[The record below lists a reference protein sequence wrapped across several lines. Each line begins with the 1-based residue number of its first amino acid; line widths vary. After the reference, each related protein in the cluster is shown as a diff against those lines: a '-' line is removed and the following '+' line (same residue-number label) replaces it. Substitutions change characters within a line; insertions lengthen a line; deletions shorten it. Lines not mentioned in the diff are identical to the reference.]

1 MLVRINGGRSGI
13 ADYLENG
20 QKQGREQSRDE
31 LDQRVILDGDLEL
44 TDAFIN
50 SMDKRGD
57 RYLHITLA
65 FKEDEVSPETLHAIT
80 QDFKRFAM
88 TAFEADEFNFYAEA
102 HLPKIKS
109 TLHRK
114 TGALV
119 ERKPHIHIVIPEQNL
134 LSGQNLNPF
143 GRVEQQTAFIDAFQE
158 FTNARYGLASPKDN
172 RRIEFTDASEMI
184 SRYKGDVFE
193 GQGRALKERLL
204 SDLLDQD
211 IRDYERFKVFLSGYG
226 QIRVRNAGGLTEYLN
241 IKPDE
246 AAKGINLKDYVFSRE
261 FIEKSLDEKRAF
273 LVRETRPES
282 ATYERAGE
290 AIPPQN
296 RYRDLLNEWHE
307 VRAHEIKYLNSG
319 HKKSYAAYKEAD
331 PEQRQVI
338 LKELAER
345 FYRKYRKGLEAD
357 LEKAQ
362 ETQRERE
369 PPDHQDKAQESTERT
384 QRSQDNVVGQLKA
397 EQETKAEAEKAAR
410 AEAFK
415 TLKRE
420 LEASRLLAHLSQT
433 HGVIPDKYTITKGKD
448 GGDRIKAGNRNLNVA
463 DFLMQEMRM
472 SFKEAAPI
480 LRAVYAE
487 QKGFEKA
494 EPRQKPDKQLW
505 EAFKTFDQAQQKQR
519 KLDWAIQRESE
530 KQRRA
535 TIREDYQS
543 ERRKLKDD
551 WFPTAG
557 ERKAAL
563 SLARMERVARDMTL
577 SESIQAE
584 REALKDRYGK
594 PYQTRYEAF
603 VLKEAARGD
612 AEALEA
618 LRQQRQ
624 NDPTRPAVN
633 SYRSQNQ
640 EVKAAKAEASQ
651 TAAFFKSLTHETD
664 WEGTVTYFAD
674 KTKKKTLVVDR
685 AEQVRVEDSKNKKAV
700 EIGLRLAVQKFGAN
714 LKVEGTEEFKKQ
726 TVMAAL
732 KMGLQVTFDDPRM
745 NSELERLRGERQENR
760 ERGKAVTGR
769 WGKEKEKTAERQKEP
784 ELEIQPPQ
792 RKRKKTRDYER

>member
-1 MLVRINGGRSGI
+1 MLVRIHGGQSGI

-31 LDQRVILDGDLEL
+31 LDERVILDGDLEL

-65 FKEDEVSPETLHAIT
+65 FKEDEVSPETLHAII

-109 TLHRK
+109 ILHRK

-119 ERKPHIHIVIPEQNL
+119 ERKPHIHIVIPQQNV

-172 RRIEFTDASEMI
+172 RRVEFTDASEMI

-193 GQGRALKERLL
+193 GQGRAIKERLL

-211 IRDYERFKVFLSGYG
+211 IRDYERFKTLLSGYG

-241 IKPDE
+241 VKPDD

-261 FIEKSLDEKRAF
+261 FIEKSQDEKRVF
-273 LVRETRPES
+273 LVRETPPES
-282 ATYERAGE
+282 SQYERAGE
-290 AIPPQN
+290 ATKPED
-296 RYRDLLNEWHE
+296 RYRDLLKEWHD
-307 VRAHEIKYLNSG
+307 VRAYEIKYLNSG
-319 HKKSYAAYKEAD
+319 HKKGYAAYKEAD
-331 PEQRQVI
+331 PEQRQAI

-345 FYRKYRKGLEAD
+345 FYRKHRKGLEAD

-362 ETQRERE
+362 ETPRERE
-369 PPDHQDKAQESTERT
+369 PANHQEKAQESTGRS

-397 EQETKAEAEKAAR
+397 EQEIKAEAEKAAR

-433 HGVIPDKYTITKGKD
+433 HGVIPDKYAITKGKD
-448 GGDRIKAGNRNLNVA
+448 GGDRIKAGSRNLNVA

-505 EAFKTFDQAQQKQR
+505 EAFRMFDQAQQKQR
-519 KLDWAIQRESE
+519 NLDWAIQRESE

-543 ERRKLKDD
+543 ERRKLKED
-551 WFPTAG
+551 WFPSAG

-577 SESIQAE
+577 SESIQVE

-612 AEALEA
+612 AEALDA
-618 LRQQRQ
+618 LRKQRQ
-624 NDPTRPAVN
+624 KDPTRPAVN
-633 SYRSQNQ
+633 SYRGRDP
-640 EVKAAKAEASQ
+640 EAKAAKAEASQ
-651 TAAFFKSLTHETD
+651 TASLFKNLTHETD

-674 KTKKKTLVVDR
+674 KAKKKVLVVDR
-685 AEQVRVEDSKNKKAV
+685 AEQVQVEDLKNRKAI
-700 EIGLRLAVQKFGAN
+700 EIGLRLAVQKFGTH
-714 LKVEGTEEFKKQ
+714 LKVEGTDEFKQQ

-732 KMGLQVTFDDPRM
+732 KMGLQVQFNDPNM
-745 NSELERLRGERQENR
+745 NTELDRLRGEKQENR

-769 WGKEKEKTAERQKEP
+769 WTKERTAEQQREP
-784 ELEIQPPQ
+784 DLEIKTPKPE
-792 RKRKKTRDYER
+792 RKKDRDYER

>member
-1 MLVRINGGRSGI
+1 MLVRIHGGQSGI

-20 QKQGREQSRDE
+20 QKQGREQSRHE
-31 LDQRVILDGDLEL
+31 LDERVILDGDLEL

-65 FKEDEVSPETLHAIT
+65 FKEDEVSPETLQAIT

-119 ERKPHIHIVIPEQNL
+119 ERKPHIHIVIPQQNV

-172 RRIEFTDASEMI
+172 RRVEFTDASEMI

-193 GQGRALKERLL
+193 GQGRAIKERLL

-211 IRDYERFKVFLSGYG
+211 IRDYERFKTLLSGYG
-226 QIRVRNAGGLTEYLN
+226 QIRVRNAGGLTEYIN
-241 IKPDE
+241 VKPDD

-261 FIEKSLDEKRAF
+261 FIEKSQDEKRVF
-273 LVRETRPES
+273 LVRETPPES
-282 ATYERAGE
+282 ASYERAGE
-290 AIPPQN
+290 ATKPED
-296 RYRDLLNEWHE
+296 RYRDLLKEWHD
-307 VRAHEIKYLNSG
+307 VRAYEIKYLNSG
-319 HKKSYAAYKEAD
+319 HKKGYAAYKEAD
-331 PEQRQVI
+331 PEQRQAI

-345 FYRKYRKGLEAD
+345 FYRKHRKGLEAD

-362 ETQRERE
+362 EPPERE
-369 PPDHQDKAQESTERT
+369 PAQEETQEATERS
-384 QRSQDNVVGQLKA
+384 QRRQDNVVSQLQA
-397 EQETKAEAEKAAR
+397 EQEVKAQAEKAAR

-415 TLKRE
+415 TIKLE

-433 HGVIPDKYTITKGKD
+433 HGVIPDKYIITKGKD
-448 GGDRIKAGNRNLNVA
+448 GGDRIKAGTRNLNVA
-463 DFLMQEMRM
+463 DFLTQEMRM

-505 EAFKTFDQAQQKQR
+505 EVFKTFDQTQQKKR
-519 KLDWAIQRESE
+519 TLDWAIQRERE

-535 TIREDYQS
+535 EIRAGYQA

-551 WFPTAG
+551 WFPSAG
-557 ERKAAL
+557 ERKTAL

-577 SESIQAE
+577 SEAIKVE
-584 REALKDRYGK
+584 RQSLKDRYGK
-594 PYQTRYEAF
+594 PYPTRYDNF
-603 VLKEAARGD
+603 VLSEAARG
-612 AEALEA
+612 EAAALDA
-618 LRQQRQ
+618 LRRQRK
-624 NDPTRPAVN
+624 NDPDRPAVN
-633 SYRSQNQ
+633 AYRSQNP
-640 EVKAAKAEASQ
+640 EAKAAQADAKHTESLFKNLTYQ
-651 TAAFFKSLTHETD
+651 TD
-664 WEGTVTYFAD
+664 GDGNVIYFAD
-674 KTKKKTLVVDR
+674 KAKKKVLVVDR
-685 AEQVRVEDSKNKKAV
+685 AEQVQVEDLKNRKAI
-700 EIGLRLAVQKFGAN
+700 EIGLRLAVQKFGTH
-714 LKVEGTEEFKKQ
+714 LKVEGTDEFKQQ
-726 TVMAAL
+726 TVMTAL
-732 KMGLQVTFDDPRM
+732 KMSLQVTFDDPKM
-745 NSELERLRGERQENR
+745 NSELKQLRGAREENR

-769 WGKEKEKTAERQKEP
+769 WAKEKTAEKQE
-784 ELEIQPPQ
+784 ESDLEIKPPQ
-792 RKRKKTRDYER
+792 PEKKKDRDYER

>member
-1 MLVRINGGRSGI
+1 MLVRIHGGQSGI

-20 QKQGREQSRDE
+20 QKQGREQSRHE
-31 LDQRVILDGDLEL
+31 LDERVILDGDLEL

-65 FKEDEVSPETLHAIT
+65 FKEDEVSPETLQAIT

-119 ERKPHIHIVIPEQNL
+119 ERKPHIHIVIPQQNV

-172 RRIEFTDASEMI
+172 RRVEFTDASEMI

-193 GQGRALKERLL
+193 GQGRAIKERLL

-211 IRDYERFKVFLSGYG
+211 IRDYERFKTLLSGYG
-226 QIRVRNAGGLTEYLN
+226 QIRVRNAGGLTEYIN
-241 IKPDE
+241 VKPDD

-261 FIEKSLDEKRAF
+261 FIEKSQDEKRVF
-273 LVRETRPES
+273 LVRETPPES
-282 ATYERAGE
+282 ASYERAGE
-290 AIPPQN
+290 ATKPED
-296 RYRDLLNEWHE
+296 RYRDLLKEWHD
-307 VRAHEIKYLNSG
+307 VRAYEIKYLNSG
-319 HKKSYAAYKEAD
+319 HKKGYAAYKEAD
-331 PEQRQVI
+331 PEQRQAI

-345 FYRKYRKGLEAD
+345 FYRKHRKGLEAD

-362 ETQRERE
+362 EPPERE
-369 PPDHQDKAQESTERT
+369 PAQEETQEATERS
-384 QRSQDNVVGQLKA
+384 QRRQDNVVSQLQA
-397 EQETKAEAEKAAR
+397 EQEVKAQAEKAAR

-415 TLKRE
+415 TIKLE

-433 HGVIPDKYTITKGKD
+433 HGVIPDKYIITKGKD
-448 GGDRIKAGNRNLNVA
+448 GGDRIKAGTRNLNVA
-463 DFLMQEMRM
+463 DFLTQEMRM

-505 EAFKTFDQAQQKQR
+505 EVFKTFDQTQQKKR
-519 KLDWAIQRESE
+519 TLEWAIQRERA

-535 TIREDYQS
+535 EMRAGYQA
-543 ERRKLKDD
+543 ERRTLKDE
-551 WFPTAG
+551 WFPSAG
-557 ERKAAL
+557 ERKTAL

-577 SESIQAE
+577 SEAIKVE
-584 REALKDRYGK
+584 RQSLKDRYGK
-594 PYQTRYEAF
+594 PYQTRYENF
-603 VLKEAARGD
+603 VLSEAARG
-612 AEALEA
+612 EAAALDA
-618 LRQQRQ
+618 LRRQRK
-624 NDPTRPAVN
+624 NDPDRPAVN
-633 SYRSQNQ
+633 AYRSQNP
-640 EVKAAKAEASQ
+640 EAKAAQADAKHTESLFKNLTYQ
-651 TAAFFKSLTHETD
+651 TD
-664 WEGTVTYFAD
+664 GDGNVIYFAD
-674 KTKKKTLVVDR
+674 KAKKKVLVVDR
-685 AEQVRVEDSKNKKAV
+685 AEQVQVEDLKNRKAI
-700 EIGLRLAVQKFGAN
+700 EIGLRLAVQKFGTH
-714 LKVEGTEEFKKQ
+714 LKVEGTDEFKQQ

-732 KMGLQVTFDDPRM
+732 KMGLQVQFNDPNM
-745 NSELERLRGERQENR
+745 NTELDRLRGEKQENR

-769 WGKEKEKTAERQKEP
+769 WTKERTAEQQREP
-784 ELEIQPPQ
+784 DLEIKTPKPE
-792 RKRKKTRDYER
+792 RKKDRDYER

>member
-1 MLVRINGGRSGI
+1 MLVRIHGGQSGI

-31 LDQRVILDGDLEL
+31 LDERVILDGDLEL

-65 FKEDEVSPETLHAIT
+65 FKEDEVSPETLQAIT

-119 ERKPHIHIVIPEQNL
+119 ERKPHIHIVIPQQNV

-211 IRDYERFKVFLSGYG
+211 IRDYERFKTLLSGYG
-226 QIRVRNAGGLTEYLN
+226 QIRVRNSGGLTEYLN
-241 IKPDE
+241 VKPDE

-261 FIEKSLDEKRAF
+261 FIEKSQDEKRAF

-290 AIPPQN
+290 ATPPQD
-296 RYRDLLNEWHE
+296 RYRDLLREWHE
-307 VRAHEIKYLNSG
+307 IRAYEIKYLNSG
-319 HKKSYAAYKEAD
+319 HKKGYAAYKEAD
-331 PEQRQVI
+331 PEQRQAI
-338 LKELAER
+338 LKDLAER
-345 FYRKYRKGLEAD
+345 FYRKHRKGLEAD

-362 ETQRERE
+362 EPPERE
-369 PPDHQDKAQESTERT
+369 PAQEETQEATERS
-384 QRSQDNVVGQLKA
+384 QRRQDNVVSQLQA
-397 EQETKAEAEKAAR
+397 EQEVKAQAEKAAR
-410 AEAFK
+410 AEEFK
-415 TLKRE
+415 TIKLE

-433 HGVIPDKYTITKGKD
+433 HGVIPDKYIITKGKD
-448 GGDRIKAGNRNLNVA
+448 GGDRIKAGTRNLNVA
-463 DFLMQEMRM
+463 DFLTQEMRM

-505 EAFKTFDQAQQKQR
+505 GAFKTFDQTQQKKR
-519 KLDWAIQRESE
+519 TLDWAIQRERE

-535 TIREDYQS
+535 EIRAGYQA

-551 WFPTAG
+551 WFPSAG
-557 ERKAAL
+557 ERKTAL

-577 SESIQAE
+577 SEAIKVE
-584 REALKDRYGK
+584 RQSLKDRYGK
-594 PYQTRYEAF
+594 PYQTRYENF
-603 VLKEAARGD
+603 VLSEAARG
-612 AEALEA
+612 EAAALDA
-618 LRQQRQ
+618 LRRQRK
-624 NDPTRPAVN
+624 NDPDRPAVN
-633 SYRSQNQ
+633 AYRSQNS
-640 EVKAAKAEASQ
+640 EAKAAQADAKHTESLFKNLTYQ
-651 TAAFFKSLTHETD
+651 TD
-664 WEGTVTYFAD
+664 GDGNVIYFAD
-674 KTKKKTLVVDR
+674 KAKKKVLVVDR
-685 AEQVRVEDSKNKKAV
+685 AEQVQVEDLKNRKAI
-700 EIGLRLAVQKFGAN
+700 EIGLRLAVQKFGTH
-714 LKVEGTEEFKKQ
+714 LKVEGTDEFKQQ
-726 TVMAAL
+726 TVMTAL
-732 KMGLQVTFDDPRM
+732 KMSLQVTFDDPRM
-745 NSELERLRGERQENR
+745 NAELEQLRGQRQENR

-769 WGKEKEKTAERQKEP
+769 WAKENEKTAEKQKEP
-784 ELEIQPPQ
+784 ELEIKPPQ
-792 RKRKKTRDYER
+792 SERKKSKDYER

>member
-1 MLVRINGGRSGI
+1 MLVRIHGGQSGI

-20 QKQGREQSRDE
+20 QKQGREQSRHE
-31 LDQRVILDGDLEL
+31 LDERVILDGDLEL

-65 FKEDEVSPETLHAIT
+65 FKEDEVSPETLQAIT

-119 ERKPHIHIVIPEQNL
+119 ERKPHIHIVIPQQNV

-172 RRIEFTDASEMI
+172 RRVEFTDASEMI

-193 GQGRALKERLL
+193 GQGRAIKERLL

-211 IRDYERFKVFLSGYG
+211 IRDYERFKTLLSGYG

-241 IKPDE
+241 VKPDD

-261 FIEKSLDEKRAF
+261 FIEKSQDEKRVF
-273 LVRETRPES
+273 LVRETPPES
-282 ATYERAGE
+282 ASYERAGE
-290 AIPPQN
+290 ATKPED
-296 RYRDLLNEWHE
+296 RYRDLLKEWHD
-307 VRAHEIKYLNSG
+307 VRAYEIKYLNSG
-319 HKKSYAAYKEAD
+319 HKKGYAAYKEAD
-331 PEQRQVI
+331 PEQRQAI

-345 FYRKYRKGLEAD
+345 FYRKHRKGLEAD

-362 ETQRERE
+362 EPPERE
-369 PPDHQDKAQESTERT
+369 PAQEETQEATERS
-384 QRSQDNVVGQLKA
+384 QRRQDNVVSQLQA
-397 EQETKAEAEKAAR
+397 EQEVKAQAEKAAR
-410 AEAFK
+410 AEEFK
-415 TLKRE
+415 TIKLE

-433 HGVIPDKYTITKGKD
+433 HGVIPDKYIITKGKD
-448 GGDRIKAGNRNLNVA
+448 GGDRIKAGTRNLNVA
-463 DFLMQEMRM
+463 DFLTQEMRM

-505 EAFKTFDQAQQKQR
+505 EAFKTFDQTQQKKR
-519 KLDWAIQRESE
+519 TLDWAIQRERE

-535 TIREDYQS
+535 EIRAGYQA

-551 WFPTAG
+551 WFPSAG
-557 ERKAAL
+557 ERKTAL

-577 SESIQAE
+577 SEAIKVE
-584 REALKDRYGK
+584 RQSLKDRYGK
-594 PYQTRYEAF
+594 PYQTRYENF
-603 VLKEAARGD
+603 VLSEAARG
-612 AEALEA
+612 EAAALDA
-618 LRQQRQ
+618 LRRQRK
-624 NDPTRPAVN
+624 NDPDRPAVN
-633 SYRSQNQ
+633 AYRSQNP
-640 EVKAAKAEASQ
+640 EAKAAQADAKHTESLFKNLTYQ
-651 TAAFFKSLTHETD
+651 TD
-664 WEGTVTYFAD
+664 GDGNVIYFAD
-674 KTKKKTLVVDR
+674 KAKKKVLVVDR
-685 AEQVRVEDSKNKKAV
+685 AEQVQVEDLKNRKAI
-700 EIGLRLAVQKFGAN
+700 EIGLRLAVQKFGTH
-714 LKVEGTEEFKKQ
+714 LKVEGTDEFKQQ

-732 KMGLQVTFDDPRM
+732 KMGLQVQFNDPNM
-745 NSELERLRGERQENR
+745 NTELDRLRGEKQENR

-769 WGKEKEKTAERQKEP
+769 WTKERTAEQQREP
-784 ELEIQPPQ
+784 DLEIKTPKPE
-792 RKRKKTRDYER
+792 RKKDRDYER

>member
-1 MLVRINGGRSGI
+1 MLVRIHGGQSGI

-20 QKQGREQSRDE
+20 QKQGREQSRHE
-31 LDQRVILDGDLEL
+31 LDERVILDGDLEL

-65 FKEDEVSPETLHAIT
+65 FKEDEVSPETLQAIT

-119 ERKPHIHIVIPEQNL
+119 ERKPHIHIVIPQQNV

-172 RRIEFTDASEMI
+172 RRVEFTDASEMI

-193 GQGRALKERLL
+193 GQGRAIKERLL

-211 IRDYERFKVFLSGYG
+211 IRDYERFKTLLSGYG

-241 IKPDE
+241 VKPDD

-261 FIEKSLDEKRAF
+261 FIEKSQDEKRVF
-273 LVRETRPES
+273 LVRETPPES
-282 ATYERAGE
+282 ASYERAGE
-290 AIPPQN
+290 ATKPED
-296 RYRDLLNEWHE
+296 RYRDLLKEWHD
-307 VRAHEIKYLNSG
+307 VRAYEIKYLNSG
-319 HKKSYAAYKEAD
+319 HKKGYAAYKEAD
-331 PEQRQVI
+331 PEQRQAI

-345 FYRKYRKGLEAD
+345 FYRKHRKGLEAD

-362 ETQRERE
+362 EPPERE
-369 PPDHQDKAQESTERT
+369 PAQEETQEATERS
-384 QRSQDNVVGQLKA
+384 QRRQDNVVSQLQA
-397 EQETKAEAEKAAR
+397 EQEVKAQAEKAAR

-415 TLKRE
+415 TIKLE

-433 HGVIPDKYTITKGKD
+433 HGVIPDKYIITKGKD
-448 GGDRIKAGNRNLNVA
+448 GGDRIKAGTRNLNVA
-463 DFLMQEMRM
+463 DFLTQEMRM

-505 EAFKTFDQAQQKQR
+505 EVFKTFDQTQQKKR
-519 KLDWAIQRESE
+519 TLDWAIQRERE

-535 TIREDYQS
+535 EIRAGYQA

-551 WFPTAG
+551 WFPSAG
-557 ERKAAL
+557 ERKTAL

-577 SESIQAE
+577 SEAIKVE
-584 REALKDRYGK
+584 RQSLKDRYGK
-594 PYQTRYEAF
+594 PYQTRYENF
-603 VLKEAARGD
+603 VLSEAARG
-612 AEALEA
+612 EAAALDA
-618 LRQQRQ
+618 LRRQRK
-624 NDPTRPAVN
+624 NDPDRPAVN
-633 SYRSQNQ
+633 AYRSQNP
-640 EVKAAKAEASQ
+640 EAKAAQADAKHTESLFKNLTYQ
-651 TAAFFKSLTHETD
+651 TD
-664 WEGTVTYFAD
+664 GDGNVIYFAD
-674 KTKKKTLVVDR
+674 KAKKKVLVVDR
-685 AEQVRVEDSKNKKAV
+685 AEQVQVEDLKNRKAI
-700 EIGLRLAVQKFGAN
+700 EIGLRLAVQKFGTH
-714 LKVEGTEEFKKQ
+714 LKVEGTDEFKQQ
-726 TVMAAL
+726 TVMTAL
-732 KMGLQVTFDDPRM
+732 KMSLQVTFDDPKM
-745 NSELERLRGERQENR
+745 NSELKQLRGAREENR

-769 WGKEKEKTAERQKEP
+769 WAKEKTAEKQE
-784 ELEIQPPQ
+784 ESDLEIKPPQ
-792 RKRKKTRDYER
+792 PEKKKDRDYER

>member
-1 MLVRINGGRSGI
+1 MLVRIHGGQSGI

-20 QKQGREQSRDE
+20 QKQGREQSRHE
-31 LDQRVILDGDLEL
+31 LDERVILDGDLEL

-65 FKEDEVSPETLHAIT
+65 FKEDEVSPETLQAIT

-119 ERKPHIHIVIPEQNL
+119 ERKPHIHIVIPQQNV

-172 RRIEFTDASEMI
+172 RRVEFTDASEMI

-193 GQGRALKERLL
+193 GQGRAIKERLL

-211 IRDYERFKVFLSGYG
+211 IRDYERFKTLLSGYG
-226 QIRVRNAGGLTEYLN
+226 QIRVRNAGGLTEYIN
-241 IKPDE
+241 VKPDD

-261 FIEKSLDEKRAF
+261 FIEKSQDEKRVF
-273 LVRETRPES
+273 LVRETPPES
-282 ATYERAGE
+282 ASYERAGE
-290 AIPPQN
+290 ATKPED
-296 RYRDLLNEWHE
+296 RYRDLLKEWHD
-307 VRAHEIKYLNSG
+307 VRAYEIKYLNSG
-319 HKKSYAAYKEAD
+319 HKKGYAAYKEAD
-331 PEQRQVI
+331 PEQRQAI

-345 FYRKYRKGLEAD
+345 FYRKHRKGLEAD

-362 ETQRERE
+362 EPPERE
-369 PPDHQDKAQESTERT
+369 PAQEETQEATERS
-384 QRSQDNVVGQLKA
+384 QRRQDNVVSQLQA
-397 EQETKAEAEKAAR
+397 EQEVKAQAEKAAR
-410 AEAFK
+410 AEEFK
-415 TLKRE
+415 TIKLE

-433 HGVIPDKYTITKGKD
+433 HGVIPDKYIITKGKD
-448 GGDRIKAGNRNLNVA
+448 GGDRIKAGTRNLNVA
-463 DFLMQEMRM
+463 DFLTQEMRM

-505 EAFKTFDQAQQKQR
+505 EVFKTFDQTQQKKR
-519 KLDWAIQRESE
+519 TLDWAIQRERE

-535 TIREDYQS
+535 EIRAGYQA

-551 WFPTAG
+551 WFPSAG
-557 ERKAAL
+557 ERKTAL

-577 SESIQAE
+577 SEAIKVE
-584 REALKDRYGK
+584 RQSLKDRYGK
-594 PYQTRYEAF
+594 PYPTRYENF
-603 VLKEAARGD
+603 VLSEAARG
-612 AEALEA
+612 EAAALDA
-618 LRQQRQ
+618 LRRQRK
-624 NDPTRPAVN
+624 NDPDRPAVN
-633 SYRSQNQ
+633 AYRSQNP
-640 EVKAAKAEASQ
+640 EAKAAQADAKHTESLFKNLTYQ
-651 TAAFFKSLTHETD
+651 TD
-664 WEGTVTYFAD
+664 GDGNVIYFAD
-674 KTKKKTLVVDR
+674 KAKKKVLVVDR
-685 AEQVRVEDSKNKKAV
+685 AEQVQVEDLKNRKAI
-700 EIGLRLAVQKFGAN
+700 EIGLRLAVQKFGTH
-714 LKVEGTEEFKKQ
+714 LKVEGTDEFKQQ
-726 TVMAAL
+726 TVMTAL
-732 KMGLQVTFDDPRM
+732 KMSLQVTFDDPKM
-745 NSELERLRGERQENR
+745 NSELKQLRGAREENR

-769 WGKEKEKTAERQKEP
+769 WAKEKTAEKQE
-784 ELEIQPPQ
+784 ESDLEIKPPQ
-792 RKRKKTRDYER
+792 PEKKKDRDYER

>member
-1 MLVRINGGRSGI
+1 MLVRIHGGQSGI

-20 QKQGREQSRDE
+20 QKQGREQSRHE
-31 LDQRVILDGDLEL
+31 LDERVILDGDLEL

-65 FKEDEVSPETLHAIT
+65 FKEDEVSPETLQAIT

-119 ERKPHIHIVIPEQNL
+119 ERKPHIHIVIPQQNV

-172 RRIEFTDASEMI
+172 RRVEFTDASEMI

-193 GQGRALKERLL
+193 GQGRAIKERLL

-211 IRDYERFKVFLSGYG
+211 IRDYERFKTLLSGYG

-241 IKPDE
+241 VKPDD

-261 FIEKSLDEKRAF
+261 FIEKSQDEKRVF
-273 LVRETRPES
+273 LVRETPPES
-282 ATYERAGE
+282 ASYERAGE
-290 AIPPQN
+290 ATKPED
-296 RYRDLLNEWHE
+296 RYRDLLKEWHD
-307 VRAHEIKYLNSG
+307 VRAYEIKYLNSG
-319 HKKSYAAYKEAD
+319 HKKGYAAYKEAD
-331 PEQRQVI
+331 PEQRQAI

-345 FYRKYRKGLEAD
+345 FYRKHRKGLEAD

-362 ETQRERE
+362 EPPERE
-369 PPDHQDKAQESTERT
+369 PAQEETQEATERS
-384 QRSQDNVVGQLKA
+384 QRRQDNVVSQLQA
-397 EQETKAEAEKAAR
+397 EQEVKAQAEKAAR
-410 AEAFK
+410 AEEFK
-415 TLKRE
+415 TIKLE

-433 HGVIPDKYTITKGKD
+433 HGVIPDKYIITKGKD
-448 GGDRIKAGNRNLNVA
+448 GGDRIKAGTRNLNVA
-463 DFLMQEMRM
+463 DFLTQEMRM

-505 EAFKTFDQAQQKQR
+505 EVFKTFDQTQQKKR
-519 KLDWAIQRESE
+519 TLDWAIQRERE

-535 TIREDYQS
+535 EIRAGYQA

-551 WFPTAG
+551 WFPSAG
-557 ERKAAL
+557 ERKTAL

-577 SESIQAE
+577 SEAIKVE
-584 REALKDRYGK
+584 RQSLKDRYGK
-594 PYQTRYEAF
+594 PYQTRYENF
-603 VLKEAARGD
+603 VLSEAARG
-612 AEALEA
+612 EAAALDA
-618 LRQQRQ
+618 LRRQRK
-624 NDPTRPAVN
+624 NDPDRPAVN
-633 SYRSQNQ
+633 AYRSQNP
-640 EVKAAKAEASQ
+640 EAKAAQADAKHTESLFKNLTYQ
-651 TAAFFKSLTHETD
+651 TD
-664 WEGTVTYFAD
+664 GDGNVIYFAD
-674 KTKKKTLVVDR
+674 KAKKKVLVVDR
-685 AEQVRVEDSKNKKAV
+685 AEQVQVEDLKNRKAI
-700 EIGLRLAVQKFGAN
+700 EIGLRLAVQKFGTH
-714 LKVEGTEEFKKQ
+714 LKVEGTDEFKQQ

-732 KMGLQVTFDDPRM
+732 KMGLQVQFNDPNM
-745 NSELERLRGERQENR
+745 NTELDRLRGEKQENR

-769 WGKEKEKTAERQKEP
+769 WTKERTAEQQREP
-784 ELEIQPPQ
+784 DLEIKTPKPE
-792 RKRKKTRDYER
+792 RKKDRDYER

>member
-1 MLVRINGGRSGI
+1 MLVRIHGGQSGI

-20 QKQGREQSRDE
+20 QKQGREQSRHE
-31 LDQRVILDGDLEL
+31 LDERVILDGDLEL

-65 FKEDEVSPETLHAIT
+65 FKEDEVSPETLQAIT

-119 ERKPHIHIVIPEQNL
+119 ERKPHIHIVIPQQNV

-172 RRIEFTDASEMI
+172 RRVEFTDASEMI

-193 GQGRALKERLL
+193 GQGRAIKERLL

-211 IRDYERFKVFLSGYG
+211 IRDYERFKTLLSGYG

-241 IKPDE
+241 VKPDD

-261 FIEKSLDEKRAF
+261 FIEKSQDEKRVF
-273 LVRETRPES
+273 LVRETPPES
-282 ATYERAGE
+282 SQYERAGE
-290 AIPPQN
+290 ATKPED
-296 RYRDLLNEWHE
+296 RYRDLLKEWHD
-307 VRAHEIKYLNSG
+307 VRAYEIKYLNSG
-319 HKKSYAAYKEAD
+319 HKKGYAAYKEAD
-331 PEQRQVI
+331 PEQRQAI

-345 FYRKYRKGLEAD
+345 FYRKHRKGLEAD

-362 ETQRERE
+362 EPPERE
-369 PPDHQDKAQESTERT
+369 PAQEETQEATERS
-384 QRSQDNVVGQLKA
+384 QRRQDNVVSQLQA
-397 EQETKAEAEKAAR
+397 EQEVKAQAEKAAR

-415 TLKRE
+415 TIKLE

-433 HGVIPDKYTITKGKD
+433 HGVIPDKYIITKGKD
-448 GGDRIKAGNRNLNVA
+448 GGDRIKAGTRNLNVA
-463 DFLMQEMRM
+463 DFLTQEMRM

-505 EAFKTFDQAQQKQR
+505 EVFKTFDQTQQKKR
-519 KLDWAIQRESE
+519 TLDWAIQRERE

-535 TIREDYQS
+535 EIRAGYQA

-551 WFPTAG
+551 WFPSAG
-557 ERKAAL
+557 ERKTAL

-577 SESIQAE
+577 SEAIKVE
-584 REALKDRYGK
+584 RQSLKDRYGK
-594 PYQTRYEAF
+594 PYQTRYENF
-603 VLKEAARGD
+603 VLSEAARG
-612 AEALEA
+612 EAAALDA
-618 LRQQRQ
+618 LRRQRK
-624 NDPTRPAVN
+624 NDPDRPAVN
-633 SYRSQNQ
+633 AYRSQNP
-640 EVKAAKAEASQ
+640 EAKAAQADAKHTESLFKNLTYQ
-651 TAAFFKSLTHETD
+651 TD
-664 WEGTVTYFAD
+664 GDGNVIYFAD
-674 KTKKKTLVVDR
+674 KAKKKVLVVDR
-685 AEQVRVEDSKNKKAV
+685 AEEVQVEDLKNKKAI
-700 EIGLRLAVQKFGAN
+700 EIGLRLAVQKFGMN

-745 NSELERLRGERQENR
+745 NAELEQLRGQRQENR

-769 WGKEKEKTAERQKEP
+769 WAKEKEKTAERQKEP
-784 ELEIQPPQ
+784 DLEIKPPQ
-792 RKRKKTRDYER
+792 PERKKDRDYER

>member
-1 MLVRINGGRSGI
+1 MLVRIHGGQSGI

-31 LDQRVILDGDLEL
+31 LDERVILDGDLEL

-65 FKEDEVSPETLHAIT
+65 FKEDEVSPETLHAII

-109 TLHRK
+109 ILHRK

-119 ERKPHIHIVIPEQNL
+119 ERKPHIHIVIPQQNV

-158 FTNARYGLASPKDN
+158 YTNARYGLASPKDN

-193 GQGRALKERLL
+193 GQGRAIKERLL

-211 IRDYERFKVFLSGYG
+211 IRDYERFKTLLSGYG

-241 IKPDE
+241 VKPDD

-261 FIEKSLDEKRAF
+261 FIEKSQDEKRVF
-273 LVRETRPES
+273 LVRETPPES
-282 ATYERAGE
+282 ASYERAGE
-290 AIPPQN
+290 ATKPED
-296 RYRDLLNEWHE
+296 RYRDLLKEWHD
-307 VRAHEIKYLNSG
+307 VRAYEIKYLNSG
-319 HKKSYAAYKEAD
+319 HKKGYAAYKEAD
-331 PEQRQVI
+331 PEQRQAI

-345 FYRKYRKGLEAD
+345 FYRKHRKGLEAD

-362 ETQRERE
+362 EPPERE
-369 PPDHQDKAQESTERT
+369 PAQEETQEATERS
-384 QRSQDNVVGQLKA
+384 QRRQDNVVSQLQA
-397 EQETKAEAEKAAR
+397 EQEVKAQAEKAAR

-415 TLKRE
+415 TIKLE

-433 HGVIPDKYTITKGKD
+433 HGVIPDKYIITKGKD
-448 GGDRIKAGNRNLNVA
+448 GGDRIKAGTRNLNVA
-463 DFLMQEMRM
+463 DFLTQEMRM

-505 EAFKTFDQAQQKQR
+505 EVFKTFDQTQQKKR
-519 KLDWAIQRESE
+519 TLDWAIQRERE

-535 TIREDYQS
+535 EIRAGYQA

-551 WFPTAG
+551 WFPSAG
-557 ERKAAL
+557 ERKTAL

-577 SESIQAE
+577 SEAIKVE
-584 REALKDRYGK
+584 RQSLKDRYGK
-594 PYQTRYEAF
+594 PYQTRYENF
-603 VLKEAARGD
+603 VLSEAARG
-612 AEALEA
+612 EAAALDA
-618 LRQQRQ
+618 LRRQRK
-624 NDPTRPAVN
+624 NDPDRPAVN
-633 SYRSQNQ
+633 AYRSQNP
-640 EVKAAKAEASQ
+640 EAKAAQADAKHTESLFKNLTYQ
-651 TAAFFKSLTHETD
+651 TD
-664 WEGTVTYFAD
+664 GDGNVIYFAD
-674 KTKKKTLVVDR
+674 KAKKKVLVVDR
-685 AEQVRVEDSKNKKAV
+685 AEQVQVEDLKNRKAI
-700 EIGLRLAVQKFGAN
+700 EIGLRLAVQKFGTH
-714 LKVEGTEEFKKQ
+714 LKVEGTDEFKQQ

-732 KMGLQVTFDDPRM
+732 KMGLQVQFNDPNM
-745 NSELERLRGERQENR
+745 NTELDRLRGEKQENR

-769 WGKEKEKTAERQKEP
+769 WTKERTAEQQREP
-784 ELEIQPPQ
+784 DLEIKTPKPE
-792 RKRKKTRDYER
+792 RKKDRDYER

>member
-1 MLVRINGGRSGI
+1 MLVRIHGGQSGI

-20 QKQGREQSRDE
+20 QKQGREQSRHE
-31 LDQRVILDGDLEL
+31 LDERVILDGDLEL

-65 FKEDEVSPETLHAIT
+65 FKEDEVSPETLQAIT

-119 ERKPHIHIVIPEQNL
+119 ERKPHIHIVIPQQNV

-172 RRIEFTDASEMI
+172 RRVEFTDASEMI

-193 GQGRALKERLL
+193 GQGRAIKERLL

-211 IRDYERFKVFLSGYG
+211 IRDYERFKTLLSGYG
-226 QIRVRNAGGLTEYLN
+226 QIRVRNAGGLTEYIN
-241 IKPDE
+241 VKPDD

-261 FIEKSLDEKRAF
+261 FIEKSQEEKRVF
-273 LVRETRPES
+273 LVRETPPES
-282 ATYERAGE
+282 ASYERAGE
-290 AIPPQN
+290 ATKPED
-296 RYRDLLNEWHE
+296 RYRDLLKEWHD
-307 VRAHEIKYLNSG
+307 VRAYEIKYLNSG
-319 HKKSYAAYKEAD
+319 HKKGYAAYKEAD
-331 PEQRQVI
+331 PEQRQAI

-345 FYRKYRKGLEAD
+345 FYRKHRKGLEAD

-362 ETQRERE
+362 EPPERE
-369 PPDHQDKAQESTERT
+369 PAQEETQEATERS
-384 QRSQDNVVGQLKA
+384 QRRQDNVVSQLQA
-397 EQETKAEAEKAAR
+397 EQEVKAQAEKAAR

-415 TLKRE
+415 TIKLE

-433 HGVIPDKYTITKGKD
+433 HGVIPDKYIITKGKD
-448 GGDRIKAGNRNLNVA
+448 GGDRIKAGTRNLNVA
-463 DFLMQEMRM
+463 DFLTQEMRM

-505 EAFKTFDQAQQKQR
+505 EVFKTFDQTQQKKR
-519 KLDWAIQRESE
+519 TLDWAIQRERE

-535 TIREDYQS
+535 EIRAGYQA

-551 WFPTAG
+551 WFPSAG
-557 ERKAAL
+557 ERKTAL

-577 SESIQAE
+577 SEAIKVE
-584 REALKDRYGK
+584 RQSLKDRYGK
-594 PYQTRYEAF
+594 PYQTRYENF
-603 VLKEAARGD
+603 VLSEAARG
-612 AEALEA
+612 EAAALDA
-618 LRQQRQ
+618 LRRQRK
-624 NDPTRPAVN
+624 NDPDRPAVN
-633 SYRSQNQ
+633 AYRSQNP
-640 EVKAAKAEASQ
+640 EAKAAQADAKHTESLFKNLTYQ
-651 TAAFFKSLTHETD
+651 TD
-664 WEGTVTYFAD
+664 GDGNVIYFAD
-674 KTKKKTLVVDR
+674 KAKKKVLVVDR
-685 AEQVRVEDSKNKKAV
+685 AEQVQVEDLKNRKAI
-700 EIGLRLAVQKFGAN
+700 EIGLRLAVQKFGTH
-714 LKVEGTEEFKKQ
+714 LKVEGTDEFKQQ
-726 TVMAAL
+726 TVMTAL
-732 KMGLQVTFDDPRM
+732 KMSLQVTFDDPKM
-745 NSELERLRGERQENR
+745 NSELKQLRGAREENR

-769 WGKEKEKTAERQKEP
+769 WAKEKTAEKQE
-784 ELEIQPPQ
+784 ESDLEIKPPQ
-792 RKRKKTRDYER
+792 PEKKKDRDYER

>member
-1 MLVRINGGRSGI
+1 MLVRIHGGQSGI

-20 QKQGREQSRDE
+20 QKQGREQSRHE
-31 LDQRVILDGDLEL
+31 LDERVILDGDLEL

-65 FKEDEVSPETLHAIT
+65 FKEDEVSPETLQAIT

-119 ERKPHIHIVIPEQNL
+119 ERKPHIHIVIPQQNV

-172 RRIEFTDASEMI
+172 RRVEFTDASEMI

-193 GQGRALKERLL
+193 GQGRAIKERLL

-211 IRDYERFKVFLSGYG
+211 IRDYERFKTLLSGYG

-241 IKPDE
+241 VKPDD

-261 FIEKSLDEKRAF
+261 FIEKSQDEKRVF
-273 LVRETRPES
+273 LVRETPPES
-282 ATYERAGE
+282 ASYERAGE
-290 AIPPQN
+290 ATKPED
-296 RYRDLLNEWHE
+296 RYRDLLKEWHD
-307 VRAHEIKYLNSG
+307 VRAYEIKYLNSG
-319 HKKSYAAYKEAD
+319 HKKGYAAYKEAD
-331 PEQRQVI
+331 PEQRQAI

-345 FYRKYRKGLEAD
+345 FYRKHRKGLEAD

-362 ETQRERE
+362 EPPERE
-369 PPDHQDKAQESTERT
+369 PAQEETQEATERS
-384 QRSQDNVVGQLKA
+384 QRRQDNVVSQLQA
-397 EQETKAEAEKAAR
+397 EQEVKAQAEKAAR

-415 TLKRE
+415 TIKLE

-433 HGVIPDKYTITKGKD
+433 HGVIPDKYIITKGKD
-448 GGDRIKAGNRNLNVA
+448 GGDRIKAGTRNLNVA
-463 DFLMQEMRM
+463 DFLTQEMRM

-505 EAFKTFDQAQQKQR
+505 EVFKTFDQTQQKKR
-519 KLDWAIQRESE
+519 TLDWAIQRERE

-535 TIREDYQS
+535 EIRAGYQA

-551 WFPTAG
+551 WFPSAG
-557 ERKAAL
+557 ERKTAL

-577 SESIQAE
+577 SEAIKVE
-584 REALKDRYGK
+584 RQSLKDRYGK
-594 PYQTRYEAF
+594 PYQTRYENF
-603 VLKEAARGD
+603 VLSEAARG
-612 AEALEA
+612 EAAALDA
-618 LRQQRQ
+618 LRRQRK
-624 NDPTRPAVN
+624 NDPDRPAVN
-633 SYRSQNQ
+633 AYRSQNP
-640 EVKAAKAEASQ
+640 EAKAAQADAKHTESLFKNLTYQ
-651 TAAFFKSLTHETD
+651 TD
-664 WEGTVTYFAD
+664 GDGNVIYFAD
-674 KTKKKTLVVDR
+674 KAKKKVLVVDR
-685 AEQVRVEDSKNKKAV
+685 AEQVQVEDLKNRKAI
-700 EIGLRLAVQKFGAN
+700 EIGLRLAVQKFGTH
-714 LKVEGTEEFKKQ
+714 LKVEGTDEFKQQ

-732 KMGLQVTFDDPRM
+732 KMGLQVQFNDPNM
-745 NSELERLRGERQENR
+745 NTELDRLRGEKQENR

-769 WGKEKEKTAERQKEP
+769 WTKERTAEQQREP
-784 ELEIQPPQ
+784 DLEIKTPKPE
-792 RKRKKTRDYER
+792 RKKDRDYER